1 MLDKLRE
8 ETIKDVVVTEEELQ
22 ADYDEKVASQQE
34 TYDAT
39 PTSYVSALNNGS
51 TVYYAPAGVR
61 LVKQILLQF
70 SEEDQEI
77 IDTLQDLI
85 SDKTTEVSTL
95 TTSLNNAIS
104 ALGTE
109 TTLTADD
116 LAAQVTVA
124 MESPKAVEP
133 TAAPETEETTDAEA
147 AEDTE
152 ADTEAASVTT
162 VSDRPV
168 STLATVSDL
177 TANFTEE
184 IDESLQEMAKELAT
198 AQAEKAFF
206 ETQLNNAK
214 ENGWEHLNAKAEEI
228 LAKIDAGEDF
238 DALIDEYNEDPGM
251 AADST
256 ARKNGG
262 YAVCEGYTSFDAD
275 FLAAALALENVGDVS
290 GQVRTQFG
298 THILLYAAD
307 VQQGPVGLDAVRDG
321 LEASLLA
328 TKQDET
334 YAAQVETWTQEAK
347 VTTNRNALDN

>member
-1 MLDKLRE
+1 M
-8 ETIKDVVVTEEELQ
+8 
-22 ADYDEKVASQQE
+22 
-34 TYDAT
+34 
-39 PTSYVSALNNGS
+39 P
-51 TVYYAPAGVR
+51 
-61 LVKQILLQF
+61 
-70 SEEDQEI
+70 
-77 IDTLQDLI
+77 
-85 SDKTTEVSTL
+85 
-95 TTSLNNAIS
+95 
-104 ALGTE
+104 
-109 TTLTADD
+109 
-116 LAAQVTVA
+116 
-124 MESPKAVEP
+124 
-133 TAAPETEETTDAEA
+133 
-147 AEDTE
+147 
-152 ADTEAASVTT
+152 
-162 VSDRPV
+162 RPRR
-168 STLATVSDL
+168 S
-177 TANFTEE
+177 
-184 IDESLQEMAKELAT
+184 
-198 AQAEKAFF
+198 
-206 ETQLNNAK
+206 
-214 ENGWEHLNAKAEEI
+214 W
-228 LAKIDAGEDF
+228 AKIDAGEDF